1 MGGRP
6 LVVAVRR
13 GDTESVVALLE
24 SGAVPDTV
32 TDDGLPV
39 LCLAVTAYD
48 AAVAKALVEGGA
60 DPDRRLPDGTTPLR
74 RAVDGGS
81 PAMVEA
87 VLGREPRLRLP
98 EAERAYLLALARHW
112 YEMGAENELRRRTR
126 GLGPTCR
133 AWVMDDEYA
142 RASQVTLDGLTVRD
156 GHGAILTAL
165 EWAFRFLTPVDELVA
180 RAMARGD
187 RDHVDRS
194 AALWVLNERRSK
206 QTWSALTAH
215 RHSPDPEH
223 RRFVLD
229 VLHGHLLSPTSGR
242 NSHEKE
248 TAELL
253 VAWATEGEADSRVL
267 ADVLRVL
274 SETEHRES
282 PSVGLRYAGHPSP
295 QVRAQVPDLLLG
307 LGEGTPLRPL
317 GAAARAALLVL
328 ARDKD
333 RTVRARAAR
342 TLVVADDVSPGLT
355 DAIVELL
362 RDPEA
367 EVRART
373 AEALANST
381 NRGTVV
387 ADALAA
393 LLDEEDFTMR
403 LDAAYGL
410 LRRDDP
416 RTGKAIER
424 LAPLSHP
431 GFEHDPRLSAL
442 WRWKWNRDKRAASG

>member
-6 LVVAVRR
+6 LVGAVRR
-13 GDTESVVALLE
+13 GDADSVLALLE
-24 SGAVPDTV
+24 SGADPDTV

-39 LCLAVTAYD
+39 LCLAVAAYD
-48 AAVAKALVEGGA
+48 TDVAKALVEGGA

-98 EAERAYLLALARHW
+98 EAERAHLLTLARHW
-112 YEMGAENELRRRTR
+112 YERGAENELRRRT
-126 GLGPTCR
+126 GGFGPAYR
-133 AWVMDDEYA
+133 AWVRDDEYA

-165 EWAFRFLTPVDELVA
+165 EWAFRVLTPVDELVA
-180 RAMARGD
+180 RALALGD
-187 RDHVDRS
+187 REHVDRS

-215 RHSPDPEH
+215 RHSPDPER

-253 VAWATEGEADSRVL
+253 VAWAMEGEADPRVL

-282 PSVGLRYAGHPSP
+282 PSVGLRYAGHPAP

-328 ARDKD
+328 AGDKD
-333 RTVRARAAR
+333 RTVRAGAAR
-342 TLVVADDVSPGLT
+342 ALVVAHDVSPGLT
-355 DAIVELL
+355 DTVVELL
-362 RDPEA
+362 GDPVA
-367 EVRART
+367 KVRART
-373 AEALANST
+373 AEALAHST
-381 NRGTVV
+381 NRDAVV

-393 LLDEEDFTMR
+393 LLDEEDFTLR
-403 LDAAYGL
+403 LHAAYGL

-416 RTGKAIER
+416 RTGEAIER
-424 LAPLSHP
+424 LGPLSRP
-431 GFEHDPRLSAL
+431 GFEHDPRFSAL
-442 WRWKWNRDKRAASG
+442 WRWKWNREKRPAAG